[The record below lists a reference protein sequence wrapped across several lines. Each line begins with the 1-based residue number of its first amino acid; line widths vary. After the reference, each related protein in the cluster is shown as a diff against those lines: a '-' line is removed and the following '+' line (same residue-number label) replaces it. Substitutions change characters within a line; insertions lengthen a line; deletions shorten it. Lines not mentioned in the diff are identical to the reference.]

1 MLAVRLLRVR
11 CVFAVCLLS
20 ADCALSLRLLRGRS
34 VIPGFFR
41 EFARIYFAFFAHLL
55 CICCEFTASSLRLRS
70 ALTASLHLVFCVF
83 AARFLCVRSVKT
95 KRKVCVFSVCTAR
108 SSRGDCEFSVRF
120 LSVQYVFFVFTL
132 C

>member
-55 CICCEFTASSLRLRS
+55 CICCEFTAPSQRADGEF
-70 ALTASLHLVFCVF
+70 ALG
-83 AARFLCVRSVKT
+83 FLCVR
-95 KRKVCVFSVCTAR
+95 RAFSVCPQR
-108 SSRGDCEFSVRF
+108 
-120 LSVQYVFFVFTL
+120 
-132 C
+132 